1 MKEINI
7 DEFLTTHQDEASNAH
22 RTTLWDFKSFS
33 DEDSYAIRDLKKA
46 SQKNL
51 LWAYLYNIGMKED
64 KMKMFIYNYLIG
76 KNKTI
81 FNINVFNCRENVQPA
96 RWYYKV
102 SEKLPE
108 RIEFIPKFP
117 VTELQYK
124 DTIGHLKFFELREQL
139 TNQGISE
146 KYNIDYFQLKN
157 ITSKRFNP
165 LTNRYCYKILP
176 QQSIIIKLRDVI
188 NPDYWYIFPE
198 ELEK

>member
-7 DEFLTTHQDEASNAH
+7 DEFLSTHHS
-22 RTTLWDFKSFS
+22 TLKDFKSFA

-51 LWAYLYNIGMKED
+51 LWAYLDNIGMTD
-64 KMKMFIYNYLIG
+64 KRMKLYIYNYLSG

-81 FNINVFNCRENVQPA
+81 YNINVFNCRECVQPA
-96 RWYYKV
+96 RWYYRV
-102 SEKLPE
+102 DEKLPE
-108 RIEFIPKFP
+108 RIEFTPKFP
-117 VTELQYK
+117 VEELQYK
-124 DTIGHLKFFELREQL
+124 DTEGHLKFYELREQL

-146 KYNIDYFQLKN
+146 KYGIDYFQLKN
-157 ITSKRFNP
+157 ITSKRLNP

-176 QQSIIIKLRDVI
+176 QQSLIIKLREVI

-198 ELEK
+198 ELEN